1 MQNTSNLSTY
11 INAVTVIVPTTCQ
24 ASRTLLLH
32 RAVESICTQCDVSLE
47 VLIIVNGAKYD
58 QQLITVLEQ
67 DMRLRVIRLEEAN
80 VSAARYKGV
89 QQATGDFFCFL
100 DDDDE
105 FLPHALSHRVNIF
118 RQYDSVDVVVTNGFE
133 HRAGLDTPLV
143 TPGSASE
150 ISESPGKSFFRSNWF
165 ASPAALFR
173 SKSIAPELFN
183 FSFKYFEWTYL
194 FFLLLSQD
202 KRFFYDE
209 AFTYRKYEDNP
220 LSVSKS
226 IEYSLAYPEFL
237 LSLAELH
244 LEPSTNRAIRGKYL
258 TALNSRS
265 VLEMQQGYWGRAW
278 RSHIKCLLSGGWRYL
293 PYTRKLVINKFQG

>member
-1 MQNTSNLSTY
+1 MQDSSQLYSVRST
-11 INAVTVIVPTTCQ
+11 ISVIVPTTCQ
-24 ASRTLLLH
+24 ASRAMLLH

-47 VLIIVNGAKYD
+47 VLIVVNGARYD
-58 QQLITVLEQ
+58 QKLITALER
-67 DMRLRVIRLEEAN
+67 DVRLRVIRLEEAN

-105 FLPHALSHRVNIF
+105 FLPHALSHRANIF

-133 HRAGLDTPLV
+133 HSAGLDTPLV

-150 ISESPGKSFFRSNWF
+150 ISESPGKSFLRSNWF

-173 SKSIAPELFN
+173 AKSIDPELFN
-183 FSFKYFEWTYL
+183 FTYKYFEWTYL
-194 FFLLLSQD
+194 FFLLLSRE
-202 KRFFYDE
+202 KRFYYDE
-209 AFTYRKYEDNP
+209 AFSYRKYEDNP

-226 IEYSLAYPEFL
+226 IEYSMAYPEFL

-244 LEPSTNRAIRGKYL
+244 LEPSINRAIREKYL

-265 VLEMQQGYWGRAW
+265 VLEMQQGSWGRAW
-278 RSHIKCLLSGGWRYL
+278 RSHMKCLLSGGWRYL
-293 PYTRKLVINKFQG
+293 PYTRKLVINKF